1 MTLVRRKT
9 VLFHASQN
17 LTPSCRLFELT
28 NRPQERQVHCFQN
41 YIDSRTLSRTT
52 DANLEYVLNTLI
64 LITNPKIGRAQVIL
78 SLRSQRSFNQE
89 NPENNQLALKYDLD
103 YDLTMTFFISSRQLE
118 FLAKYKRQKYFLKKG
133 KCQIQ

>member
-1 MTLVRRKT
+1 MSLNK
-9 VLFHASQN
+9 
-17 LTPSCRLFELT
+17 C
-28 NRPQERQVHCFQN
+28 
-41 YIDSRTLSRTT
+41 
-52 DANLEYVLNTLI
+52 LECVLNTL
-64 LITNPKIGRAQVIL
+64 LIQKLEGLKSSFPSDL
-78 SLRSQRSFNQE
+78 LRSLNQE